1 LVIHKFDRE
10 VVVDCWGHVFNRDRD
25 RGRFDSN
32 VEWMEVA
39 QQVAEDG
46 YYTVAVNFSSQ
57 FIPYIYE
64 LSMQVAILQWAGT
77 LGSFYILAETCDHLT
92 GDKDKNSILHTQPA
106 SKSKRENID

>member
-1 LVIHKFDRE
+1 MCLIV
-10 VVVDCWGHVFNRDRD
+10 
-25 RGRFDSN
+25 FDSN
-32 VEWMEVA
+32 VELMEVA
-39 QQVAEDG
+39 QQVAEDV

-64 LSMQVAILQWAGT
+64 LSMQVATLQWAGT

-106 SKSKRENID
+106 SKRENIDWQPLQGLASAS